1 MLRCQCLNGGYRNAG
16 WGYFSWEE
24 LKSVRLW
31 GMEVEIDCRWTVKR
45 FNSILSSRS

>member
-1 MLRCQCLNGGYRNAG
+1 MLHCPCGDTVNAE
-16 WGYFSWEE
+16 WGYFTWEE